1 MVGSNVDRWG
11 TDAQALAASL
21 DDPQHFSAIV
31 DRHFREIFRYVA
43 RRVGR
48 EEADDLAAETFATAF
63 GKRRNYDLDHPDAL
77 PWLYGI
83 ATNLVRHHR
92 RSEQRR
98 LVAYARAQVAPLD
111 KDETDQVVRHL
122 DAASELAKL
131 ALALLEIDADNRDAL
146 HLVAVS
152 GLSFDDAATALGVPV
167 GTVHSRVARA
177 RSRLRDLLAHSGQY
191 MGQDRPAAEL
201 GE

>member
-1 MVGSNVDRWG
+1 VGSNLDRWG
-11 TDAQALAASL
+11 TDAEALAASL
-21 DDPQHFSAIV
+21 DDPEHFSAIV
-31 DRHFREIFRYVA
+31 DRHFREIFRFVA
-43 RRVGR
+43 RRVGQ

-63 GKRRNYDLDHPDAL
+63 GNRRNYDLDRPDSL

-83 ATNLVRHHR
+83 ATNLLRHHR

-98 LVAYARAQVAPLD
+98 LVAYARAQVVPLD
-111 KDETDQVVRHL
+111 KDEADQLVRRL

-177 RSRLRDLLAHSGQY
+177 RSRLRDLLAHTGQY
-191 MGQDRPAAEL
+191 MVKTDPPQN
-201 GE
+201 

>member
-1 MVGSNVDRWG
+1 MGSNLDRWR

-21 DDPQHFSAIV
+21 DDPEHFSTIV
-31 DRHFREIFRYVA
+31 DRHFGAIFRYVA
-43 RRVGR
+43 RRVGQ

-63 GKRRNYDLDHPDAL
+63 GNRRNYDLDRPDSL

-83 ATNLVRHHR
+83 ATNLLRHHR

-98 LVAYARAQVAPLD
+98 LIAYARTQVASLD
-111 KDETDQVVRHL
+111 KDESDEVVRRL
-122 DAASELAKL
+122 DATSELAKL
-131 ALALLEIDADNRDAL
+131 ALALVEIDADNRDAL
-146 HLVAVS
+146 HLVAIS

-191 MGQDRPAAEL
+191 IGQDRPAAEL